1 MDETQCFQPYQ
12 TAPLRRPSKQNE
24 GKFTHRRKI
33 VLKRNVVDHAG
44 VFGSS
49 CLGCSFY
56 TKTRLYLEEH

>member
-1 MDETQCFQPYQ
+1 MDEKQCFQPYQ

-33 VLKRNVVDHAG
+33 VLKRNGLIHAG

-49 CLGCSFY
+49 CLGRSA
-56 TKTRLYLEEH
+56 